1 MGPSQISDAP
11 FQGYV
16 IVCIS
21 LISTLAI
28 PKLDIDF
35 CELYTK
41 NVAVSC
47 KRYPPSLPYIII
59 VQTCGKRWDLPKF
72 VDVLSVNLG
81 FSRLLIYIYIY

>member
-41 NVAVSC
+41 NVAVSLQA
-47 KRYPPSLPYIII
+47 LP
-59 VQTCGKRWDLPKF
+59 PKF
-72 VDVLSVNLG
+72 TIYHYCNKRVVSDGTFPNLWMS
-81 FSRLLIYIYIY
+81 FPWT